1 MITMYFEAGSL
12 EVYPIN
18 ASSTATFLARA
29 LMLTAPL
36 AASCLVRFFFPD
48 GLCLKPQLVLQVMG
62 PDSNLKLPF

>member
-36 AASCLVRFFFPD
+36 AASCLVRFFF
-48 GLCLKPQLVLQVMG
+48 LMAFASSL
-62 PDSNLKLPF
+62 NLYFR